1 MFNYYNNYGDNMR
14 EKIIMPIIASV
25 LVGFVMG
32 KFMFNQYDSGVA
44 LTSNLVE
51 KESLYFLQQGVYSSI
66 DSMNQ
71 NTSSLPYY
79 IYTEED
85 NKFYVYVGITK
96 DNLEKVK
103 GYYQD
108 KGYDIYI
115 KTIEVSNEAF
125 LEVFN
130 QYEQL
135 LKNTTDE
142 NAISAIISGV
152 LAKYEELT

>member
-1 MFNYYNNYGDNMR
+1 MK

-32 KFMFNQYDSGVA
+32 KFMFNQYDNGVA
-44 LTSNLVE
+44 LTSNLVK
-51 KESLYFLQQGVYSSI
+51 KENLFFLQQGVYSSI
-66 DSMNQ
+66 DSMKE

-96 DNLEKVK
+96 DKKNLEKVK

-115 KTIEVSNEAF
+115 KTIEVGNEAF

-135 LKNTTDE
+135 LKNTTDKE
-142 NAISAIISGV
+142 AISAIISSV
-152 LAKYEELT
+152 LAKYEELS

>member
-1 MFNYYNNYGDNMR
+1 MK

-32 KFMFNQYDSGVA
+32 KFMFNQYDNGVA
-44 LTSNLVE
+44 LASKLTE
-51 KESLYFLQQGVYSSI
+51 KESLYFIQQGVYSSI
-66 DSMNQ
+66 DSMKE

-79 IYTEED
+79 IYTEEN
-85 NKFYVYVGITK
+85 NKYYVYIGITKDK
-96 DNLEKVK
+96 DNLEKLK

-108 KGYDIYI
+108 KGYNIYI
-115 KTIEVSNEAF
+115 KTVEISNDAF
-125 LEVFN
+125 LEIFN

-135 LKNTTDE
+135 LKSTTDKD
-142 NAISAIISGV
+142 AISAIMSSV